1 MSSQTGL
8 YLLGSCYDIVFN
20 HHSAVSKFC
29 IFLVTGS
36 SRRKMKTINHDKAL
50 SVKLYLNRSL
60 SAGACKYP
68 IFLSG
73 RFHRPIYFSLNLSR
87 IQIPMGTSVT
97 NCNHEHGL
105 MSTCSREAALFNPKG
120 CWCTL
125 ELAYFT
131 AKISKNRLLCKNAV
145 ALACY
150 GSRRLLGMG
159 SWLEA
164 IELE

>member
-1 MSSQTGL
+1 MTSSSIITVQSPNSVSSSSLVREEKNENKLTMTTYFQWNCTWTGA
-8 YLLGSCYDIVFN
+8 
-20 HHSAVSKFC
+20 HHWEPTNTPF
-29 IFLVTGS
+29 FL
-36 SRRKMKTINHDKAL
+36 
-50 SVKLYLNRSL
+50 
-60 SAGACKYP
+60 P
-68 IFLSG
+68 W
-73 RFHRPIYFSLNLSR
+73 RFHRPIYFRLNLSR